1 MKRIAFIAA
10 ALLLAAPVHAATFS
24 VGDSSAPG
32 GDFSNANSPSMFNI
46 GTATAGNSEA
56 YGNLSGEC
64 DTFDC
69 NGVGPDSQ
77 DSFFITI
84 GDGFKLTE
92 VWGQNEGIG
101 PDGMQIRY
109 SMTLSPVSFTSL
121 FNAPQSVNTSGSL
134 WTGEI
139 GAGTYA
145 FSVYGASTQEP
156 GTFDLYWNAVFTV
169 EADTPAVPLPAGLP
183 LLAAGLGALGL
194 VSRRRKG

>member
-1 MKRIAFIAA
+1 MKRIALFAA

-24 VGDSSAPG
+24 VGDLSAPG
-32 GDFSNANSPSMFNI
+32 GDFANANSPSMFNI
-46 GTATAGNSEA
+46 GTATAGTSEA
-56 YGNLSGEC
+56 FGNLNGEC
-64 DTFDC
+64 DSFDC

-84 GDGFKLTE
+84 ADGFKLTE
-92 VWGQNEGIG
+92 VGGQNEGFG
-101 PDGMQIRY
+101 PAGMQIRY
-109 SMTLSPVSFTSL
+109 SISLYPVNSASL
-121 FNAPQSVNTSGSL
+121 FNAPQSVNTSGTL
-134 WTGEI
+134 WTGEL

-145 FSVYGASTQEP
+145 FSVYGASTQEA

-194 VSRRRKG
+194 ASRRRKG

>member
-84 GDGFKLTE
+84 GVTE
-92 VWGQNEGIG
+92 VIASTPET
-101 PDGMQIRY
+101 
-109 SMTLSPVSFTSL
+109 STSL
-121 FNAPQSVNTSGSL
+121 SCSTKR
-134 WTGEI
+134 
-139 GAGTYA
+139 GAGTG
-145 FSVYGASTQEP
+145 SSG
-156 GTFDLYWNAVFTV
+156 GL
-169 EADTPAVPLPAGLP
+169 AGLVALRP
-183 LLAAGLGALGL
+183 RRPAASWSPS
-194 VSRRRKG
+194 SRRGARACAS